1 MSTTGTLA
9 LPHTSPVHVPVLD
22 GLRDWHHPG
31 LVPHHLV
38 DEEPLVRAREAG
50 PEVVAASVAAV
61 LARAVADGA
70 DAVLCTCSTIG
81 GVAARQA
88 AGLGSPVLRVD
99 RAMAAEAARYDR
111 IIVVA
116 APRSTVEPTV
126 ALIAEESGPGT
137 SFIGTAVLE
146 GAWELFEAGGPGRPP
161 RRRGGG
167 GRRRT
172 RDGRQ
177 CRRARPGVHGGRLG
191 GCPPGG
197 PSWPALVP
205 GSPRPPR
212 PWPRRGPGPRERG
225 TDPKDGIR
233 QARPG
238 PPGHPGEGRTRR
250 PRGPVMTHPYPDP
263 LPPSPIPP
271 PVPTP
276 PPVPPPNPV
285 PVPPDPDPSPAP
297 QPGGPVPEPEP
308 QPQPGPAGRRVA
320 STQR

>member
-9 LPHTSPVHVPVLD
+9 LPHTSPVHVSVLD
-22 GLRDWHHPG
+22 GLRDRYHPG

-50 PEVVAASVAAV
+50 PEAVAASVAAV

-81 GVAARQA
+81 GAVERQA

-146 GAWELFEAGGPGRPP
+146 GAWEPFEAGD
-161 RRRGGG
+161 
-167 GRRRT
+167 
-172 RDGRQ
+172 RDGYLD
-177 CRRARPGVHGGRLG
+177 AVAAAVDGVPETDGSVVVLAQASMADAVGRM
-191 GCPPGG
+191 
-197 PSWPALVP
+197 S
-205 GSPRPPR
+205 
-212 PWPRRGPGPRERG
+212 
-225 TDPKDGIR
+225 
-233 QARPG
+233 
-238 PPGHPGEGRTRR
+238 TRR
-250 PRGPVMTHPYPDP
+250 PVLVGPRPGLAAAAEAVAAARTRSAGARDRPEGRDP
-263 LPPSPIPP
+263 
-271 PVPTP
+271 
-276 PPVPPPNPV
+276 
-285 PVPPDPDPSPAP
+285 A
-297 QPGGPVPEPEP
+297 GAA
-308 QPQPGPAGRRVA
+308 GPAGPPW
-320 STQR
+320 